1 METKTKNEMIIEKGE
16 VSEIDFIK
24 ELLLAITASAS
35 ILFLT
40 LIVIIGTFF
49 ENNFCRQILTWFTEN
64 SNSTESDIQ
73 NGGFALSIAI
83 VVLLLVISHLGSNT
97 KSEILKKTLD
107 SKKSKQIYIL
117 IIVALLAVVFWKVA
131 SMLIIGFIVVFALL
145 LIGIFIN
152 NRV

>member
-24 ELLLAITASAS
+24 ELLIAITVSAL

-73 NGGFALSIAI
+73 NGGFAISIAI
-83 VVLLLVISHLGSNT
+83 VVLILVISHLGSNT
-97 KSEILKKTLD
+97 KSEILKKT
-107 SKKSKQIYIL
+107 
-117 IIVALLAVVFWKVA
+117 
-131 SMLIIGFIVVFALL
+131 
-145 LIGIFIN
+145 
-152 NRV
+152 

>member
-49 ENNFCRQILTWFTEN
+49 ELLKYNNCCAT
-64 SNSTESDIQ
+64 
-73 NGGFALSIAI
+73 LSP
-83 VVLLLVISHLGSNT
+83 
-97 KSEILKKTLD
+97 
-107 SKKSKQIYIL
+107 
-117 IIVALLAVVFWKVA
+117 
-131 SMLIIGFIVVFALL
+131 
-145 LIGIFIN
+145 
-152 NRV
+152 R